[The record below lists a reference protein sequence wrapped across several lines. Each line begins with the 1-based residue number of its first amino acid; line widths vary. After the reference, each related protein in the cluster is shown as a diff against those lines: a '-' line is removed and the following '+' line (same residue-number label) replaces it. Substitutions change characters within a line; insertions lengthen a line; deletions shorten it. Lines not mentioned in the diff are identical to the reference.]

1 MHLGTHYKRSAVW
14 AAAVTALVLLFT
26 SQQAHSSTCSG
37 GWDYMPEAPGKVA
50 VAVERGNAAASYGLS
65 KPESAAYDQALQ
77 RLLDA
82 VLDQPHLK
90 PPHGTDLQG
99 WLRQWEAPAC
109 AGRRPCRG
117 VPVLGQGVLRYHY
130 LLKVDGAPQPIIETS
145 IAMDL
150 AVNDMDAVFSHDV
163 VSQDS
168 DGRPFYA
175 QPQPW
180 GHLDGVPVYTHFGR
194 GTMSLVFARG
204 GRALWRPVSNE
215 QVLRA
220 AIKRLQTEV
229 LAFKPVTAAPAA
241 ALYAQWLADAPQ
253 RKRQTEATLDAVRR
267 GNPAGAEALRQE
279 MARMHAEME
288 EGFRRDAEHEQVRLT
303 QASQQQP
310 KSRPMTVHDVLKRHQ
325 DWLVR
330 LSPGQRAAQAISL
343 RAELPDPSLAVVQE
357 DSPDFAERL
366 RIEGRALVQS
376 EPAYFDSRLPRTA
389 LQVVVL
395 RTGIRLLDPLKPND
409 CGEIN
414 PGLKALWQTMHTT
427 PWARIQ
433 RLLAP

>member
-1 MHLGTHYKRSAVW
+1 M
-14 AAAVTALVLLFT
+14 
-26 SQQAHSSTCSG
+26 
-37 GWDYMPEAPGKVA
+37 
-50 VAVERGNAAASYGLS
+50 
-65 KPESAAYDQALQ
+65 
-77 RLLDA
+77 
-82 VLDQPHLK
+82 
-90 PPHGTDLQG
+90 
-99 WLRQWEAPAC
+99 
-109 AGRRPCRG
+109 
-117 VPVLGQGVLRYHY
+117 
-130 LLKVDGAPQPIIETS
+130 
-145 IAMDL
+145 
-150 AVNDMDAVFSHDV
+150 

-168 DGRPFYA
+168 DGRAFYA

-343 RAELPDPSLAVVQE
+343 RAELPDPSLAVVQ
-357 DSPDFAERL
+357 AKRL
-366 RIEGRALVQS
+366 RRDKSGTEGFVADHAYHPLGTH
-376 EPAYFDSRLPRTA
+376 PAAAGTM
-389 LQVVVL
+389 
-395 RTGIRLLDPLKPND
+395 TPNSATQYKKRFFSD
-409 CGEIN
+409 CIVKIVCYY
-414 PGLKALWQTMHTT
+414 L
-427 PWARIQ
+427 
-433 RLLAP
+433 